1 METPTPPIFGGTI
14 ASTLA
19 GEFSYSW
26 SFALAVTYLGLLIRA
41 VRDDRKYLP
50 WAAAALAL
58 QQQLDMDYDVYIVVV
73 ALGDLVYTRLS
84 AQVLSVSET
93 PRLR

>member
-1 METPTPPIFGGTI
+1 MNVELPTK
-14 ASTLA
+14 ST
-19 GEFSYSW
+19 
-26 SFALAVTYLGLLIRA
+26 
-41 VRDDRKYLP
+41 
-50 WAAAALAL
+50 AAALAL